1 MPPKGW
7 VEINELYCKA
17 CETCITDCPQ
27 HVLALDM
34 SRLSIKGYHPAYMAQ
49 PEKCIACGICSTV
62 CPDAAITVY
71 RGTPPGYEEKEKGT
85 D

>member
-7 VEINELYCKA
+7 VKINELYCKA

-27 HVLALDM
+27 KVLALDM
-34 SRLSIKGYHPAYMAQ
+34 SRLSIKGYHPAYMAH
-49 PEKCIACGICSTV
+49 PEKCIACGICALV

-71 RGTPPGYEEKEKGT
+71 RGTPPGYEEKGAE
-85 D
+85 